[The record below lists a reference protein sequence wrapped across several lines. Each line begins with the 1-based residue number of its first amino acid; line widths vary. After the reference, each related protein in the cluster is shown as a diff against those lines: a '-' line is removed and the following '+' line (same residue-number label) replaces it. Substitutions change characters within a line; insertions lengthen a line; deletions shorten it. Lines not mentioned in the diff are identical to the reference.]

1 MLKSNFWADEPLQG
15 VVAVEPPFS
24 LEVTV
29 AVLRRMPTNIVD
41 QWADGCWTRGGL
53 RVRQLDQQTLSV
65 SPGAEV
71 PVARCILGLDVSP
84 GLLAEAVAAEP
95 RLQSL
100 AERFAGL
107 RPPRFPSLFEA
118 IGMTIPFQQV
128 SLAAGQS
135 ISNHLVRRFGTPGP
149 LFPSPDA
156 IAAASLED
164 LRSCGLSS
172 AKARTL
178 QTAAR
183 LVLDGHLCESSLER
197 LPSDQ
202 LLAALD
208 AVPGIGPWTAAVI
221 ALRGLG
227 RLDVFP
233 PGDVGARRTLAHLLG
248 REAPLT
254 AAEEADLLNR
264 LGPSRG
270 LVYFLGLAATRL
282 LQE

>member
-1 MLKSNFWADEPLQG
+1 VP
-15 VVAVEPPFS
+15 
-24 LEVTV
+24 VTV
-29 AVLRRMPTNIVD
+29 KEMFDVAGTPTT
-41 QWADGCWTRGGL
+41 A
-53 RVRQLDQQTLSV
+53 
-65 SPGAEV
+65 GAAGRAGV
-71 PVARCILGLDVSP
+71 
-84 GLLAEAVAAEP
+84 LAEADAPLVD
-95 RLQSL
+95 RL
-100 AERFAGL
+100 RGMK
-107 RPPRFPSLFEA
+107 PPRFPSLWEA
-118 IGMTIPFQQV
+118 ILEAIPFQQV

-135 ISNHLVRRFGTPGP
+135 ISNHLVRRFGAPGP

-178 QTAAR
+178 QTVAR
-183 LVLDGHLCESSLER
+183 LVVDGQLCESSLER

-202 LLAALD
+202 LLATLD

-254 AAEEADLLNR
+254 AAEEADLLAR

-270 LVYFLGLAATRL
+270 LVYFLGLAYLRSRRRT
-282 LQE
+282 